1 MFLKWTGGLLILFA
15 GSGMGVWLAWGYKKR
30 LSTLENLRRMIYC
43 LKGEIVYSHAPLE
56 EAFERIGKR
65 EKGVLGELF
74 TQTAEKIG
82 CHNGETFSKIW
93 EQTIEEMEK
102 NGKSLFLE
110 KEDREKLLSLGGQL
124 GLSGYPDA
132 GENVTFVFG
141 TAGTFCFKTP
151 RRDPGKMPAQYSLR
165 GDGKPVFSD
174 CNALGVERNYGCKSH
189 FQVAAVGILV
199 SVICQVLKHS
209 GRDEQAFL
217 TSLAGL
223 VMVLF
228 WMIPYIYDL
237 FETMKQLFLL

>member
-102 NGKSLFLE
+102 NWKTTVSGK
-110 KEDREKLLSLGGQL
+110 RGQGKTPFFRGTA

-132 GENVTFVFG
+132 GEDVTFVFG

-165 GDGKPVFSD
+165 GDGKPGF
-174 CNALGVERNYGCKSH
+174 
-189 FQVAAVGILV
+189 
-199 SVICQVLKHS
+199 
-209 GRDEQAFL
+209 
-217 TSLAGL
+217 
-223 VMVLF
+223 
-228 WMIPYIYDL
+228 
-237 FETMKQLFLL
+237 

>member
-102 NGKSLFLE
+102 NGKPLFLE

-124 GLSGYPDA
+124 AIWIPRCRRGRYFCIWNSWNFLFQDSAERSGKNA
-132 GENVTFVFG
+132 G
-141 TAGTFCFKTP
+141 
-151 RRDPGKMPAQYSLR
+151 
-165 GDGKPVFSD
+165 
-174 CNALGVERNYGCKSH
+174 
-189 FQVAAVGILV
+189 
-199 SVICQVLKHS
+199 SVQ
-209 GRDEQAFL
+209 
-217 TSLAGL
+217 
-223 VMVLF
+223 
-228 WMIPYIYDL
+228 P
-237 FETMKQLFLL
+237 

>member
-102 NGKSLFLE
+102 KWKITVSGK
-110 KEDREKLLSLGGQL
+110 RGQGKTPFFRGTA

-189 FQVAAVGILV
+189 FQD
-199 SVICQVLKHS
+199 SSS
-209 GRDEQAFL
+209 GDPGFC
-217 TSLAGL
+217 
-223 VMVLF
+223 
-228 WMIPYIYDL
+228 DL
-237 FETMKQLFLL
+237 PGTKTQRKR

>member
-1 MFLKWTGGLLILFA
+1 
-15 GSGMGVWLAWGYKKR
+15 
-30 LSTLENLRRMIYC
+30 MIYC

-102 NGKSLFLE
+102 M
-110 KEDREKLLSLGGQL
+110 
-124 GLSGYPDA
+124 
-132 GENVTFVFG
+132 ENH
-141 TAGTFCFKTP
+141 CFWKKRTGKTP
-151 RRDPGKMPAQYSLR
+151 FFRGDSWAIWIPRCRRERYFCIWNSWNFLFQDSAERSGKMPAQYSLR

-189 FQVAAVGILV
+189 FQDSSSGGILV

-237 FETMKQLFLL
+237 FETMKQLFFAVREEWL

>member
-82 CHNGETFSKIW
+82 CHFQNLGTDNRR
-93 EQTIEEMEK
+93 
-102 NGKSLFLE
+102 NGKKWKTTVSG
-110 KEDREKLLSLGGQL
+110 KRGQGKTPFFRGTA

-132 GENVTFVFG
+132 GEDVTFVFG

-189 FQVAAVGILV
+189 FQD
-199 SVICQVLKHS
+199 SSS
-209 GRDEQAFL
+209 GDPGFC
-217 TSLAGL
+217 
-223 VMVLF
+223 
-228 WMIPYIYDL
+228 DL
-237 FETMKQLFLL
+237 PGTKTQRKR

>member
-124 GLSGYPDA
+124 GYLDTQMP
-132 GENVTFVFG
+132 GEDVTFVFG

-189 FQVAAVGILV
+189 FQD
-199 SVICQVLKHS
+199 SSS
-209 GRDEQAFL
+209 GDPGFC
-217 TSLAGL
+217 
-223 VMVLF
+223 
-228 WMIPYIYDL
+228 DL
-237 FETMKQLFLL
+237 PGTKTQRKR

>member
-102 NGKSLFLE
+102 NG
-110 KEDREKLLSLGGQL
+110 
-124 GLSGYPDA
+124 
-132 GENVTFVFG
+132 
-141 TAGTFCFKTP
+141 FKTP

-189 FQVAAVGILV
+189 FQD
-199 SVICQVLKHS
+199 SSS
-209 GRDEQAFL
+209 GDPGFC
-217 TSLAGL
+217 
-223 VMVLF
+223 
-228 WMIPYIYDL
+228 DL
-237 FETMKQLFLL
+237 PGTKTQRKR

>member
-1 MFLKWTGGLLILFA
+1 
-15 GSGMGVWLAWGYKKR
+15 
-30 LSTLENLRRMIYC
+30 MIYC

-124 GLSGYPDA
+124 GYLD
-132 GENVTFVFG
+132 TQM
-141 TAGTFCFKTP
+141 P
-151 RRDPGKMPAQYSLR
+151 RRERYFCIWNSWNFLFQDSAERSGK
-165 GDGKPVFSD
+165 
-174 CNALGVERNYGCKSH
+174 NAG
-189 FQVAAVGILV
+189 
-199 SVICQVLKHS
+199 SVQS
-209 GRDEQAFL
+209 
-217 TSLAGL
+217 
-223 VMVLF
+223 
-228 WMIPYIYDL
+228 
-237 FETMKQLFLL
+237 

>member
-102 NGKSLFLE
+102 MENHCFWKRGQGKTPFF
-110 KEDREKLLSLGGQL
+110 RGTA

-132 GENVTFVFG
+132 GEDVTFVFG

-189 FQVAAVGILV
+189 FQD
-199 SVICQVLKHS
+199 SSS
-209 GRDEQAFL
+209 GDPGFC
-217 TSLAGL
+217 
-223 VMVLF
+223 
-228 WMIPYIYDL
+228 DL
-237 FETMKQLFLL
+237 PGTKTQRKR

>member
-1 MFLKWTGGLLILFA
+1 MVSKMDRRAADPFA

-93 EQTIEEMEK
+93 EQTIEE
-102 NGKSLFLE
+102 NGKKWKPLFLE

-124 GLSGYPDA
+124 GYLDTQMRRGRYFCIWNSWNFLFQDSAERSGKNA
-132 GENVTFVFG
+132 G
-141 TAGTFCFKTP
+141 
-151 RRDPGKMPAQYSLR
+151 
-165 GDGKPVFSD
+165 
-174 CNALGVERNYGCKSH
+174 
-189 FQVAAVGILV
+189 
-199 SVICQVLKHS
+199 SVQS
-209 GRDEQAFL
+209 
-217 TSLAGL
+217 
-223 VMVLF
+223 
-228 WMIPYIYDL
+228 
-237 FETMKQLFLL
+237 

>member
-15 GSGMGVWLAWGYKKR
+15 GSGMGVWLAWGYKR

-43 LKGEIVYSHAPLE
+43 LKGEIVCSHAPLE

-102 NGKSLFLE
+102 NGKPLFLE

-124 GLSGYPDA
+124 GYLDTQMQERTLLLYLEQLELS
-132 GENVTFVFG
+132 VSRL
-141 TAGTFCFKTP
+141 P
-151 RRDPGKMPAQYSLR
+151 RRDPEKMPAQY
-165 GDGKPVFSD
+165 
-174 CNALGVERNYGCKSH
+174 
-189 FQVAAVGILV
+189 
-199 SVICQVLKHS
+199 
-209 GRDEQAFL
+209 
-217 TSLAGL
+217 
-223 VMVLF
+223 
-228 WMIPYIYDL
+228 
-237 FETMKQLFLL
+237 

>member
-56 EAFERIGKR
+56 EAIERIGKR

-102 NGKSLFLE
+102 NGKHFRLRHRLL
-110 KEDREKLLSLGGQL
+110 RERAPYIPLMRQALQ
-124 GLSGYPDA
+124 
-132 GENVTFVFG
+132 TI
-141 TAGTFCFKTP
+141 P
-151 RRDPGKMPAQYSLR
+151 RWKM
-165 GDGKPVFSD
+165 
-174 CNALGVERNYGCKSH
+174 ERNIS
-189 FQVAAVGILV
+189 
-199 SVICQVLKHS
+199 
-209 GRDEQAFL
+209 
-217 TSLAGL
+217 
-223 VMVLF
+223 
-228 WMIPYIYDL
+228 
-237 FETMKQLFLL
+237 

>member
-1 MFLKWTGGLLILFA
+1 MFFKWTGGLLILFA

-56 EAFERIGKR
+56 EAFERTGKR

-102 NGKSLFLE
+102 NGKPLFLE

-124 GLSGYPDA
+124 GYLDTQMQERTLLLYLEQLELS
-132 GENVTFVFG
+132 VS
-141 TAGTFCFKTP
+141 
-151 RRDPGKMPAQYSLR
+151 RLR
-165 GDGKPVFSD
+165 GEIREKCRLST
-174 CNALGVERNYGCKSH
+174 ALGVMGS
-189 FQVAAVGILV
+189 
-199 SVICQVLKHS
+199 
-209 GRDEQAFL
+209 
-217 TSLAGL
+217 
-223 VMVLF
+223 
-228 WMIPYIYDL
+228 
-237 FETMKQLFLL
+237 LFLVIVML

>member
-102 NGKSLFLE
+102 DDNIKEKNLE
-110 KEDREKLLSLGGQL
+110 VVDFVKE
-124 GLSGYPDA
+124 
-132 GENVTFVFG
+132 
-141 TAGTFCFKTP
+141 
-151 RRDPGKMPAQYSLR
+151 
-165 GDGKPVFSD
+165 
-174 CNALGVERNYGCKSH
+174 
-189 FQVAAVGILV
+189 
-199 SVICQVLKHS
+199 
-209 GRDEQAFL
+209 
-217 TSLAGL
+217 
-223 VMVLF
+223 
-228 WMIPYIYDL
+228 YI
-237 FETMKQLFLL
+237 K

>member
-102 NGKSLFLE
+102 NGKHFRLRHRLL
-110 KEDREKLLSLGGQL
+110 RERAPYIPLMRQALQ
-124 GLSGYPDA
+124 
-132 GENVTFVFG
+132 TI
-141 TAGTFCFKTP
+141 P
-151 RRDPGKMPAQYSLR
+151 RWKM
-165 GDGKPVFSD
+165 
-174 CNALGVERNYGCKSH
+174 ERNIS
-189 FQVAAVGILV
+189 
-199 SVICQVLKHS
+199 
-209 GRDEQAFL
+209 
-217 TSLAGL
+217 
-223 VMVLF
+223 
-228 WMIPYIYDL
+228 
-237 FETMKQLFLL
+237 